1 MNWYGILCLVM
12 MKPRLSAL
20 QSQKTILAPLM
31 QQSIEIL
38 MLPHLDLSAAIEQE
52 LQNNPL
58 LEAASNEEL
67 KSNERENPA
76 HLGGMHHTGNHR
88 GAETEQLMDEDDDS
102 SPQFEAKQTLH
113 DHLISQLH
121 LEINDSSKRLIGE
134 LIIGNLDDD
143 GYLTLT
149 TQDIAKEANINNV
162 ALIEQVLEQIHQFD
176 PIGIAARDVK
186 ECLTIQAKIRCPKD
200 ADIVVHIITEFLDEL
215 GQKKYDFIAKKIH
228 KSIDEVQA
236 YAQFIASLDPKPA
249 SNYQT
254 TDPNIYIQPD
264 LYLVKD
270 PLSTEFKLFINRRGS
285 PVLRLNQTY
294 SAMLTKKN
302 ITESERQFIKD
313 KMTHAVNFIKSVQ
326 QRGETLLKT
335 AEYILAQQKGFFE
348 GNAKSLVPLSLK
360 DIAAHLNRNESTIS
374 RAISNKYIDTPIGLF
389 PLKFFFSQ
397 AVASSSESDVST
409 HSIKEEIQNLIED
422 EDKNLPLSDQAIVDY
437 FKAKGMTL
445 ARRTISKYRQE
456 LNIPSSHKR

>member
-1 MNWYGILCLVM
+1 M
-12 MKPRLSAL
+12 MKPRLSTL
-20 QSQKTILAPLM
+20 QSQKTILAPSM

-58 LEAASNEEL
+58 LEATSNEEL
-67 KSNERENPA
+67 KINEREA
-76 HLGGMHHTGNHR
+76 SHLGGMHHSTSQQGLK
-88 GAETEQLMDEDDDS
+88 TEPLLDEDDDT
-102 SPQFEAKQTLH
+102 SPQFEARQTLH

-134 LIIGNLDDD
+134 LIIGNLDED
-143 GYLTLT
+143 GYLTLS
-149 TQDIAKEANINNV
+149 TQEIAEEANVNNV
-162 ALIEQVLEQIHQFD
+162 VLVEEVLEQIHQFD
-176 PIGIAARDVK
+176 PSGIAARDVK
-186 ECLTIQAKIRCPKD
+186 ECLIIQAKIRCKKD
-200 ADIVVHIITEFLDEL
+200 TDIVVHIITEFFDEL
-215 GQKKYDFIAKKIH
+215 GKKNYDLIAKKIH
-228 KSIDEVQA
+228 KSINDVQA
-236 YAQFIASLDPKPA
+236 YAQFIATLDPKPA
-249 SNYQT
+249 SNYQLT
-254 TDPNIYIQPD
+254 EANIYIQPD
-264 LYLVKD
+264 LYLIKD

-285 PVLRLNQTY
+285 PMLRLNQTY
-294 SAMLTKKN
+294 SSMLTKKN
-302 ITESERQFIKD
+302 ITDSERQFIKD
-313 KMTHAVNFIKSVQ
+313 KMASAVNFIKSVQ

-397 AVASSSESDVST
+397 AVVSSTETDVST
-409 HSIKEEIQNLIED
+409 HSIKEEIQNLIDD